1 MTELEEIIKII
12 METIPKMRDKMSDRF
27 AKVFGNQLKNLRKGK
42 GYTQNDVASLLGVPV
57 STYANWEQGRRDPR
71 IYDIIMLMDIFE
83 VSPNEFFSFENC
95 DDVLDNWL

>member
-1 MTELEEIIKII
+1 MEVWEEIAKILLKG
-12 METIPKMRDKMSDRF
+12 MKETRNENIDKF
-27 AKVFGNQLKNLRKGK
+27 TQAFGLQLKNLRKDK
-42 GYTQNDVASLLGVPV
+42 GYTQSEVAGIMGVPI

-95 DDVLDNWL
+95 EDVLDTWL